1 MHHIYVGLVYNA
13 QSKSVPMLDMLQQ
26 NIADISTEDGLMVI
40 AGDFNA
46 RTGDA
51 QDSLSSE
58 DLSDLLD
65 PSIQPTSCMTLGPRI
80 PEDKAHVCAFG

>member
-13 QSKSVPMLDMLQQ
+13 PQRSTFEILSKSAPTLDLLQQ

-51 QDSLSSE
+51 QDSLGSE

-65 PSIQPTSCMTLGPRI
+65 
-80 PEDKAHVCAFG
+80 